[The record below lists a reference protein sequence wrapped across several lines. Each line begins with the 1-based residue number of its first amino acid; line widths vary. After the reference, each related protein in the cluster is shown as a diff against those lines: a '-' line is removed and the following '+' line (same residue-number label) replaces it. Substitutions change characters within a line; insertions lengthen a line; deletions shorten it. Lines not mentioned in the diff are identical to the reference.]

1 MLLAGCAQ
9 LRPLQAP
16 PADEV
21 PAVTVVDKRP
31 DRAADLGPVEAVSC
45 LNRLWDPRPGWD
57 IALDALKSVAAAK
70 GADALTDIHYGEAS
84 VFMCPTALKVS
95 ATALKLP
102 PPGPVEARPSPAPPP
117 LQS

>member
-9 LRPLQAP
+9 FRPLQAP

-21 PAVTVVDKRP
+21 PAVTVADKRP
-31 DRAADLGPVEAVSC
+31 DRATDLGPVEATSC

-57 IALDALKSVAAAK
+57 IALDSLKSVAAAK
-70 GADALTDIHYGEAS
+70 GADALTDIRYGEAS
-84 VFMCPTALKVS
+84 VLMCPTALKVS
-95 ATALKLP
+95 GTALKLP
-102 PPGPVEARPSPAPPP
+102 APEPGVAPAPASAP

>member
-21 PAVTVVDKRP
+21 PAVTVADKRP
-31 DRAADLGPVEAVSC
+31 DRATDLGPVEATSC

-70 GADALTDIHYGEAS
+70 GADALTDVTYGEAS
-84 VFMCPTALKVS
+84 VFLCPTALKVS
-95 ATALKLP
+95 GTALKLP
-102 PPGPVEARPSPAPPP
+102 PPGPGEARPAAAFLP

>member
-21 PAVTVVDKRP
+21 PAVTVADKRP
-31 DRAADLGPVEAVSC
+31 DRATDLGPVEATSC

-57 IALDALKSVAAAK
+57 IALDAL
-70 GADALTDIHYGEAS
+70 TDVTYGEAS
-84 VFMCPTALKVS
+84 VFLCPTALKVS
-95 ATALKLP
+95 GTALRLP
-102 PPGPVEARPSPAPPP
+102 PPGPGEARPAAASPP